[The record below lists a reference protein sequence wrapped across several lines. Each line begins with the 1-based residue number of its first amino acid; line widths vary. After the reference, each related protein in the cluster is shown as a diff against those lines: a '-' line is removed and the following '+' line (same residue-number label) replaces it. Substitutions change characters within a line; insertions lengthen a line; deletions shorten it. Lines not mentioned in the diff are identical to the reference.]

1 MVVEQKTKTN
11 VNIDLLNF
19 THDHLYSHSSL
30 FPTVFDINFVDC
42 ILLEHA
48 QRPLHLRFDLNAF
61 KQRFGQT
68 FAILVQWLKTTT
80 QKNCANYDKIVI

>member
-1 MVVEQKTKTN
+1 MVVEQKTN

-30 FPTVFDINFVDC
+30 FPAVDINFVDC

-61 KQRFGQT
+61 IQRFGQA
-68 FAILVQWLKTTT
+68 FFVF
-80 QKNCANYDKIVI
+80 